1 MDIQVRINH
10 EGALRNQRFAFTDRF
25 TLVTELLQ
33 NARRAGATLIEI
45 IHDVQSKTLSIQDNG
60 CGIDDFQKLLTF
72 NETGWN
78 EATQQDESP
87 FGIGF
92 SKCLYA
98 AGRCIV
104 ASRGRFVDIDTT
116 AALAQAPIPVQDA
129 DPDKS
134 SQPGTA
140 IALFE
145 VELEGLA
152 HRMPDLCRGF
162 PVAVTFNGQEI
173 ARPHALPGL
182 KTQAT
187 SVGHIHIAGMDDGKF
202 TRYTVVYLQGFRV
215 HQAPTYYSCDD
226 LANVVHLDPTRFVA
240 RLPDREKLIDEEE
253 QIKLVD
259 KAISVLWLNALQ
271 EKKAALPAQQFVE
284 AYFDAAKHWRHT
296 QVFDDV
302 DCLPMSICEAIG
314 GYPRQAPF
322 GQLDFLEAV
331 KQPISRDEVLSGEV
345 TLASI
350 DYPDSSTA
358 PCWMFAK
365 AKGYVVIKT
374 TSLSDGHWVHGHV
387 RHLDANEVV
396 VEPVD
401 LQRQASFEGRW
412 VDAEVLLCAH
422 VRIRIKDDVAEIHED
437 GFSHEDAIYVPA
449 KESTGIAVEQAS
461 SFMDS
466 KDRYHEDDRDADA
479 EALADLI
486 RLLRAVDPMETLQ
499 GMLTDLKLEKY
510 PVLHGRTFRLTI
522 SQQHQTHVLELIE

>member
-45 IHDVQSKTLSIQDNG
+45 IYDERSKTLSIQDNG

-72 NETGWN
+72 NETGWD
-78 EATQQDESP
+78 EATRQDEAP
-87 FGIGF
+87 FGVGF

-104 ASRGRFVDIDTT
+104 ASKGRIVDIDTT
-116 AALAQAPIPVQDA
+116 AALAQAPIPVQDVDLA
-129 DPDKS
+129 KS
-134 SQPGTA
+134 TLPGTA

-152 HRMPDLCRGF
+152 RRMPDLCRGF
-162 PVAVTFNGQEI
+162 PVAVTFNGQVI
-173 ARPHALPGL
+173 ARPHASPGL

-187 SVGHIHIAGMDDGKF
+187 SVGHIYLAGMDDGKF
-202 TRYTVVYLQGFRV
+202 TRYTVIYLQGFRV

-226 LANVVHLDPTRFVA
+226 PANVIHLDPTKFVA

-259 KAISVLWLNALQ
+259 SAISMLWLNALQ
-271 EKKAALPAQQFVE
+271 ERKSALPAHQFVE
-284 AYFDAAKHWRHT
+284 AFFDAAKHWHHT

-302 DCLPMSICEAIG
+302 DCLPMSICETIG

-322 GQLDFLEAV
+322 GQLEFLEAV
-331 KQPISRDEVLSGEV
+331 KQPISRDEVVSGQV
-345 TLASI
+345 TLANI

-358 PCWMFAK
+358 PCWMFAQ
-365 AKGYVVIKT
+365 AKGYVVIT
-374 TSLSDGHWVHGHV
+374 TSCLSEAHWVHAHV
-387 RHLDANEVV
+387 MHLDANEVV

-412 VDAEVLLCAH
+412 MNAEVLLCAH
-422 VRIRIKDDVAEIHED
+422 VRIRIKDDVADIHED

-449 KESTGIAVEQAS
+449 QEASGCAVDQACN
-461 SFMDS
+461 FVDS
-466 KDRYHEDDRDADA
+466 RDRYHEGDRDADA

-522 SQQHQTHVLELIE
+522 SRQHQTHVLELIE